1 MMADYDWSRF
11 TKRIAVN
18 APVQEVYLAW
28 ASSFAL
34 ESWFLSEASFVNS
47 FHHDRDKDSPIQVGD
62 TYAWRWY
69 GKDGN
74 DSGTILEA
82 NGKDR
87 LVFTFA
93 DPCKVTVTFT
103 EQGIG
108 TLVELVQENIPTDD
122 EHKAKYHI
130 GCTQG
135 WTFYLANL
143 KSILEGGI
151 DLRHKEPGVVRD
163 AVNV

>member
-1 MMADYDWSRF
+1 MATYDWSRF
-11 TKRIAVN
+11 TKRIVIN
-18 APVQEVYLAW
+18 APLQEVYLAW
-28 ASSFAL
+28 AIGEEL
-34 ESWFLSEASFVNS
+34 ERWFLCEARFTNS
-47 FHHDRDKDSPIQVGD
+47 FGHEREHDSPMQVGD
-62 TYAWRWY
+62 TYTWKWY
-69 GKDGN
+69 GWDGQ
-74 DSGTILEA
+74 DTGEILEA

-93 DPCKVTVTFT
+93 APCKVTVTFT
-103 EQGIG
+103 EQNVG

-122 EHKAKYHI
+122 EHKAKYHV

-135 WTFYLANL
+135 WTFYMANL

-151 DLRHKEPGVVRD
+151 DLRHKEGGVVEG